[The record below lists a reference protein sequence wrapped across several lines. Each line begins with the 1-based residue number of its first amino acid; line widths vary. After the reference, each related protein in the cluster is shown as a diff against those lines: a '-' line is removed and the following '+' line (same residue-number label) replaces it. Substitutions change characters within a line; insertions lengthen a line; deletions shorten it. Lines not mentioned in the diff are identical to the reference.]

1 MTHIMAGGNQ
11 NLQLQ
16 SQSGRIIMP
25 SVWFKPRM
33 AQDAQ
38 RRVIS
43 SVLALELTSNLNL
56 NSAPAHLLQ
65 RHKVEHLAG
74 GR

>member
-1 MTHIMAGGNQ
+1 MTHRMARQVASKICSSKVNPAAFSC
-11 NLQLQ
+11 L
-16 SQSGRIIMP
+16 
-25 SVWFKPRM
+25 FKTLM

-38 RRVIS
+38 GRVIS